1 MARIIINPKQL
12 FKGMPSANSNAPQM
26 AEVRLYAEKTAGEKL
41 SFGFD
46 SSSLDLL
53 ILYRPTNS
61 NLNLNAITPA
71 PPCSKQARKRRG
83 WVPKIVTDPPEFHP
97 ARASP
102 CTSFPYPL
110 PHPEPFLPVL
120 LAVLS
125 PAVSLSAT
133 APGNFANVTSI
144 AVQS

>member
-1 MARIIINPKQL
+1 
-12 FKGMPSANSNAPQM
+12 MPLSPPGAQKM
-26 AEVRLYAEKTAGEKL
+26 AEVRLYAAKQQEKTTFRVL
-41 SFGFD
+41 IP
-46 SSSLDLL
+46 SLNLL
-53 ILYRPTNS
+53 ILYHPTNS
-61 NLNLNAITPA
+61 NATSTSTPLLL
-71 PPCSKQARKRRG
+71 PCSKQVRKRRG

-110 PHPEPFLPVL
+110 PHPELFLPVL

-125 PAVSLSAT
+125 PAVFLSAT